1 MPLGVAVGFVI
12 PALFV
17 DDEDNL
23 PPFKKQA

>member
-23 PPFKKQA
+23 PEYKMQA

>member
-1 MPLGVAVGFVI
+1 MPLGAAVGFVI

-23 PPFKKQA
+23 PAFKT